1 MDLLAQAADELLA
14 RLTSAAAGRPE
25 QTALVGITGLPGV
38 GKSTLAA
45 QLLQAA
51 IARGMRGAAVS
62 LDDFYLTPA
71 DRKARGLPWR
81 GPPGSHDL
89 ALLDDFLQQIE
100 SRADS
105 PWLPSYDREAERR
118 LPSRRV
124 VGPLDLCI
132 VEGWFVGASWPGYE
146 RLARMLSLLVYLDMD
161 EAAARRARLSREAA
175 LARAGRGGMSA
186 ETVARFWQE
195 ALAPHFARLV
205 YPLRERADALLTLD
219 ESHAITGLRF
229 R

>member
-1 MDLLAQAADELLA
+1 
-14 RLTSAAAGRPE
+14 
-25 QTALVGITGLPGV
+25 V